1 MRLAGGA
8 SRSASAGV
16 AIAVTGVALALMIM
30 EFTLCIV
37 LGFKHQIRDKICGF
51 ESSVTIGPH
60 YTDSSGATA
69 ESIRLTPELQK
80 NIQEAVGNAEVSVV
94 LRQPVMLKTPD
105 DFAVLILTGR
115 DGEQNFR
122 FERSLIT
129 DGVWPDY
136 SQDSC
141 ANHIIISETT
151 ARQLQ
156 LTPGQKIDA
165 TFFVNDNIKQRR
177 FTIAGIYSSDIGDYD
192 GTVAFASIG
201 TLRRIA
207 GLDSLSGTGID
218 LGGIPLEQVQTAS
231 ERLYD
236 RLYQDYQWGSSPYLY
251 PVDNVLHKGSMY
263 FNWLSLLDTN
273 VVVIFVLMF
282 CVAGFTLVSSLF
294 LIVLERVSTIGI
306 LRSLGA
312 SRRLIL
318 HIFRRMAMRMALLGM
333 AIGNVLG
340 LGLMWL
346 QQATGWLKLDPGMY
360 FLRQVPVEFS
370 AVGLIAI
377 NLFVAAAA
385 WLVLTIPAAAA
396 SRVDPAL
403 TMRYE

>member
-1 MRLAGGA
+1 MRLAGGT

-16 AIAVTGVALALMIM
+16 VIAVTGVALALMIM

-51 ESSVTIGPH
+51 ESEITIGPH
-60 YTDSSGATA
+60 YTDSSGTTA
-69 ESIRLTPELQK
+69 ESVQLTPQLHK
-80 NIQEAVGNAEVSVV
+80 AIHDGIGDPAVSVV
-94 LRQPVMLKTPD
+94 LRQPAMLKTPD
-105 DFAVLILTGR
+105 DFAALILTGH
-115 DGEQNFR
+115 DTAHDFS

-129 DGVWPDY
+129 EGVWPDY
-136 SQDSC
+136 SMDSC
-141 ANHIIISETT
+141 ANHIVISAAT
-151 ARQLQ
+151 ARQLHIA
-156 LTPGQKIDA
+156 PGQKIDA
-165 TFFVNDNIKQRR
+165 TFFVNDNIRQRR

-192 GTVAFASIG
+192 GTVAFAHIG

-207 GLDSLSGTGID
+207 ALDSLSGTGIE
-218 LGGIPLEQVQTAS
+218 LSGIALEQVQTAS

-236 RLYQDYQWGSSPYLY
+236 RLYEDYQWGGSPYLY
-251 PVDNVLHKGSMY
+251 PVDTVLHKGSMY

-294 LIVLERVSTIGI
+294 LIVLERVPTIGI
-306 LRSLGA
+306 LRAMGS
-312 SRRLIL
+312 SRGLIRG
-318 HIFRRMAMRMALLGM
+318 IFRRMAMRMALLGM
-333 AIGNVLG
+333 VIGNILG

-346 QQATGWLKLDPGMY
+346 QLATGWLKLDPEMY
-360 FLRQVPVEFS
+360 FLRHVPVEFS

-377 NLFVAAAA
+377 NVTVAVAS

-396 SRVDPAL
+396 SRIDPAR
-403 TMRYE
+403 TVRYE